1 MKRDTVRKLLLRLL
15 FYVSVPPLLLVV
27 FGWGCADAIIFQP
40 PRPEMMPTRDMVM
53 LESSDGRRTACLYLP
68 LSGAE
73 YTILY
78 SHGNAEDLF
87 DLGYHL
93 ERFREHGYAVAAY
106 DYQGYGASGGKAG
119 EAGCKEDIERV
130 YAYLT
135 GKLGIAPERIVIYGR
150 SVGGGPSCYL
160 ASRRRAAALV
170 LESPFTSAYRVM
182 LPFTLPGD
190 RFRNLELMS
199 GICMPVLIIHGD
211 KDEVIN
217 VSHGRRLFAAAGE
230 PKHLWI
236 VPGAGHNDLTEV
248 AGRRYWDEL
257 SAFLSSIGA
266 AGKRRDSTLK

>member
-1 MKRDTVRKLLLRLL
+1 MKRETVRKLLARLF
-15 FYVSVPPLLLVV
+15 FYIFVPPLLLIA

-40 PRPEMMPTRDMVM
+40 PRPEMLPTRDMVM
-53 LESSDGRRTACLYLP
+53 LESPDGRRTACLYLP

-87 DLGYHL
+87 DLRYHL
-93 ERFREHGYAVAAY
+93 EQFRERGYGIIAY
-106 DYQGYGASGGKAG
+106 DYQGYGASGGKVG
-119 EAGCKEDIERV
+119 EGGCEEDIERV
-130 YAYLT
+130 YAHLT

-199 GICMPVLIIHGD
+199 GIDMPVLIIHGD
-211 KDEVIN
+211 NDQVIN
-217 VSHGRRLFAAAGE
+217 VSHGRRLYAAAGE
-230 PKHLWI
+230 PKRLWV

-248 AGRRYWDEL
+248 AGERYWDVL
-257 SAFLSSIGA
+257 SAFLASIG
-266 AGKRRDSTLK
+266 KVEER